1 MRIFVTSRSFFFLSF
16 FFSYFFWLKNRR
28 KEKKKRAT
36 REKRHR
42 NQTGEKRG
50 SIGNCVIQEGQ
61 LMGSAQAWE
70 IIYVHPPEESC
81 PGKQNCVTFSIS

>member
-50 SIGNCVIQEGQ
+50 SDRKSCKSRRAIDGYDD
-61 LMGSAQAWE
+61 AWE
-70 IIYVHPPEESC
+70 RIYVHPPEESR
-81 PGKQNCVTFSIS
+81 PDKQNCVTF